1 MCIRDRASSVQ
12 RDVRVSAAPAR
23 KAVSARVSSSPDT
36 LYASL
41 SVPALT
47 CALGRDEAVQS
58 HVATACESSADEARS
73 LPEGANVGEM
83 DDSVN
88 RSIAQV

>member
-1 MCIRDRASSVQ
+1 MQ
-12 RDVRVSAAPAR
+12 RDVRVSVAPAR
-23 KAVSARVSSSPDT
+23 KAVSTRTSSSPDT

-47 CALGRDEAVQS
+47 CAFGSDEAVQS
-58 HVATACESSADEARS
+58 HVATACESSAEEARS
-73 LPEGANVGEM
+73 LPEGANVGET
-83 DDSVN
+83 DDSLN